1 MKKKNWF
8 YLILLLTFVALLWGV
23 VYYVRPCTKCIG
35 RSKLRRRLLRPFPR
49 PRKKQNCCRTAI
61 IIFSLYGVDA
71 GEWVKG
77 SYRPG
82 KGRADTIVLL
92 QLDLE
97 ERTVAMLSIPRDTLV
112 EIPGYAGTDKI
123 NHAYAFGGSEL
134 LLDTVEQFTGIPV
147 DYYLEVNY
155 TLFRDVVDALG
166 GLEFEVDRTIKA
178 RGLTL
183 EPGLQHLDGDQAFA
197 LVSFRYEPMGDIA
210 RVKRQQRFLLALA
223 RQVKER
229 SVKELLPVFY
239 AGWKHVKTNLT
250 PEEGAELVV
259 TLNGLQIAAVHTE
272 VVPAG
277 FITAMG
283 LVTGVLMR
291 RRWQHCWRNYFI
303 CPLKKSL

>member
-23 VYYVRPCTKCIG
+23 VYYVRPLYQMYRALKTPPPATAPVSPAPEETK
-35 RSKLRRRLLRPFPR
+35 LL
-49 PRKKQNCCRTAI
+49 QNRYYN
-61 IIFSLYGVDA
+61 FLLYGVDA

-77 SYRPG
+77 SYRRC
-82 KGRADTIVLL
+82 KGRAETIVLL
-92 QLDLE
+92 QLYLDY
-97 ERTVAMLSIPRDTLV
+97 RTGAMLSIPRDTLV

-272 VVPAG
+272 VVPG
-277 FITAMG
+277 WFYHRN
-283 LVTGVLMR
+283 GVR
-291 RRWQHCWRNYFI
+291 YWRADAQEMAAQLEELFYL
-303 CPLKKSL
+303 PS

>member
-23 VYYVRPCTKCIG
+23 VYYVRPLYQMYRALKTPPPATAPVSPAPEETK
-35 RSKLRRRLLRPFPR
+35 LL
-49 PRKKQNCCRTAI
+49 QNRYYN
-61 IIFSLYGVDA
+61 FLPYGVDA

-134 LLDTVEQFTGIPV
+134 LLGTVEQFTGIPF

-155 TLFRDVVDALG
+155 TLREVVDA
-166 GLEFEVDRTIKA
+166 
-178 RGLTL
+178 
-183 EPGLQHLDGDQAFA
+183 
-197 LVSFRYEPMGDIA
+197 
-210 RVKRQQRFLLALA
+210 
-223 RQVKER
+223 
-229 SVKELLPVFY
+229 
-239 AGWKHVKTNLT
+239 
-250 PEEGAELVV
+250 
-259 TLNGLQIAAVHTE
+259 
-272 VVPAG
+272 
-277 FITAMG
+277 
-283 LVTGVLMR
+283 
-291 RRWQHCWRNYFI
+291 
-303 CPLKKSL
+303 